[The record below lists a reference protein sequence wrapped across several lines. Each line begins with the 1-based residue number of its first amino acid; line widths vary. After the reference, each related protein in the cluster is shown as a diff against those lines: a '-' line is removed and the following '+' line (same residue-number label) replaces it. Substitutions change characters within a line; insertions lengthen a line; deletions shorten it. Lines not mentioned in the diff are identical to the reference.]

1 MFNIKVIQLHKHFQ
15 NLDILEMQIPLMC
28 LTGQSCVNRA
38 QERFLSVQSARYQS
52 NNQGKLYSGATT
64 SARSLN
70 GGTGHWSRAEQV
82 SQRTSVEPVGFGG
95 NGGGSG
101 GGSSFGCETET
112 VAVAVSGVSG
122 DTTRTQ
128 APYVTR
134 AHAHTRTCPPAT
146 LTLHFSTSN
155 SMLI

>member
-1 MFNIKVIQLHKHFQ
+1 
-15 NLDILEMQIPLMC
+15 MQIALLC
-28 LTGQSCVNRA
+28 LTGQCCVNRA
-38 QERFLSVQSARYQS
+38 QERFPSVVHSARYQS

-70 GGTGHWSRAEQV
+70 GGTGHWSRAGE
-82 SQRTSVEPVGFGG
+82 SADKCCRTRGVRWERRG
-95 NGGGSG
+95 GGGSG

-134 AHAHTRTCPPAT
+134 AHAHTRICPPAT
-146 LTLHFSTSN
+146 LSLHFSTSK

>member
-1 MFNIKVIQLHKHFQ
+1 MEG
-15 NLDILEMQIPLMC
+15 LD
-28 LTGQSCVNRA
+28 TG
-38 QERFLSVQSARYQS
+38 
-52 NNQGKLYSGATT
+52 
-64 SARSLN
+64 
-70 GGTGHWSRAEQV
+70 AEQV

-134 AHAHTRTCPPAT
+134 AHAHTRICPPAT
-146 LTLHFSTSN
+146 VHYLYTFLPP
-155 SMLI
+155 IVC